1 MYQEVEV
8 NQCNKFLLKIPQ
20 FELFRCHFLP
30 PGGSMGPSY
39 AMQTFV

>member
-1 MYQEVEV
+1 MYHDLEV
-8 NQCNKFLLKIPQ
+8 NQCNKRLLIIAKL
-20 FELFRCHFLP
+20 ELIICHFLP